1 MTLPRPVRR
10 ATALLP
16 VPLLAILLS
25 GCAALGPNFTSPTA
39 WWSPKS
45 FTEAAPAQ
53 PSVTVAEPV
62 DPQWWKLLG
71 DPLLTAMEERL
82 AKANL
87 DVRVA
92 ALRVTEARA
101 ELGVTQAGGLPAVNA
116 DASYA
121 RVQQSRKGTQSL
133 TSPTRLRE
141 PYDLFQYGFD
151 ATWELDFWGHVRRG
165 VEQSAAQLTAT
176 EESGRDVMVTAEA
189 ELARAYVR
197 LRGVQRKLQITRQN
211 LESSRQSLQ
220 LTQARAAGGLTTDL
234 DVANAAAQVATIQA
248 EIPGLEQQ
256 QSEFGNALGLLLGEA
271 PQALTVEL
279 AAPRAVPPVPPRV
292 PVGVPSEL
300 ARRRPD
306 IRRAEAVLHAATAGI
321 GVATADFYPRITL
334 GGNGMIQGLQVAN
347 LGQWAA
353 LAYSIGPTV
362 SLPIFDGGRL
372 TRTLELREAQ
382 QQEAAIL
389 YQRTV
394 LGALHEVDNAL
405 TAYGAEQRRRAQL
418 EIAVQQNR
426 RALALA
432 RDRYAQG
439 VTDFLQ
445 VLTAQRALL
454 AAEQDLTDSTTTVS
468 TNMVA
473 LYKALG
479 GGWQAGG

>member
-1 MTLPRPVRR
+1 M
-10 ATALLP
+10 
-16 VPLLAILLS
+16 
-25 GCAALGPNFTSPTA
+25 
-39 WWSPKS
+39 
-45 FTEAAPAQ
+45 
-53 PSVTVAEPV
+53 
-62 DPQWWKLLG
+62 
-71 DPLLTAMEERL
+71 
-82 AKANL
+82 
-87 DVRVA
+87 
-92 ALRVTEARA
+92 
-101 ELGVTQAGGLPAVNA
+101 
-116 DASYA
+116 
-121 RVQQSRKGTQSL
+121 QQSRKGTQSL

-362 SLPIFDGGRL
+362 SLPIFDGGRR

>member
-292 PVGVPSEL
+292 PVGV
-300 ARRRPD
+300 
-306 IRRAEAVLHAATAGI
+306 
-321 GVATADFYPRITL
+321 
-334 GGNGMIQGLQVAN
+334 
-347 LGQWAA
+347 
-353 LAYSIGPTV
+353 
-362 SLPIFDGGRL
+362 
-372 TRTLELREAQ
+372 
-382 QQEAAIL
+382 
-389 YQRTV
+389 
-394 LGALHEVDNAL
+394 
-405 TAYGAEQRRRAQL
+405 
-418 EIAVQQNR
+418 
-426 RALALA
+426 
-432 RDRYAQG
+432 
-439 VTDFLQ
+439 
-445 VLTAQRALL
+445 
-454 AAEQDLTDSTTTVS
+454 
-468 TNMVA
+468 
-473 LYKALG
+473 
-479 GGWQAGG
+479 